1 MIEAAARERRAPLR
15 QLDVDFRYA
24 YEPGRFDNG
33 CAHPSRVRV
42 TTERREW
49 PAFDMELVGDH
60 QAANAALVVAAVEEL
75 RRQGLYI
82 PDVAVADGL
91 AHVHWPARLEA
102 VGHAPLVLLDCAHNV
117 ASAQALLDTLQA
129 SFPLQSSGRRI
140 LIFASSRD
148 KDVAGMLALLAPH
161 FAHVIFTRFADNG
174 VADAA
179 KPLTV
184 AEQVILGLRSE
195 IRAELR
201 EYLRG
206 AYFTSI

>member
-1 MIEAAARERRAPLR
+1 MPRRATPRRSHSSKWPRRSVFSTLFAVASMWR
-15 QLDVDFRYA
+15 GSESGSA
-24 YEPGRFDNG
+24 GAFDRP
-33 CAHPSRVRV
+33 HPSRVQV
-42 TTERREW
+42 TTERREG

-82 PDVAVADGL
+82 PDVAVAGGL
-91 AHVHWPARLEA
+91 AQVRWPARLEA

-148 KDVAGMLALLAPH
+148 KDVAGML
-161 FAHVIFTRFADNG
+161 
-174 VADAA
+174 
-179 KPLTV
+179 
-184 AEQVILGLRSE
+184 
-195 IRAELR
+195 
-201 EYLRG
+201 
-206 AYFTSI
+206 